1 MTFTDPPPGFDG
13 SKSLR
18 DRCSS
23 GRDGTTRSPGGGWSG
38 ALFPLLCLAV
48 ALQVLAPP
56 VRASQRGNG
65 GDPATFDL
73 AVQDVVALALQNSRT
88 LANERLRRSV
98 ERFALEIAE
107 TEFQPRVTA
116 GAYTDRDLTDE
127 TVTSSGLVTALR
139 LRVPTGGEFG
149 LASRLGY
156 TGDGPPA
163 VAPHTGEVD
172 LTFTQP
178 LLRGGGLAVGS
189 AALRTA
195 RLAEEMNVQAFRA
208 VIIDLTTNSIRAYR
222 AYARARQRTSI
233 AERSLQ
239 RALDLLEVNRLLV
252 ETGRMAERD
261 IVQTQADIARRRLD
275 LVASEGNLDATRLAL
290 IDILDI
296 DAATRFG
303 RLGEFDP
310 GGLQPAS
317 EDPRKAVETALGR
330 RPDYLSALLGVRNA
344 ETRALVARNDR
355 LWDLSLTLG
364 TSLSGVGDSM
374 GAAWDELDRSDRRVA
389 LDLTIPVGRPAAG
402 PAELAVREAAASLQM
417 AKNRLVELEQRI
429 VIEVTNAIREVG
441 LARQRVGLA
450 GEGRRLAQEKAEIER
465 EKLNLGVSTNFQLVA
480 FENDLVVA
488 EIDELDATVAF
499 LNAVTELDR
508 TLGTT
513 LDRWGISIDQ
523 VEQAPSV
530 ANP

>member
-1 MTFTDPPPGFDG
+1 MI
-13 SKSLR
+13 
-18 DRCSS
+18 
-23 GRDGTTRSPGGGWSG
+23 GRRRAG
-38 ALFPLLCLAV
+38 APALLLWLAL
-48 ALQVLAPP
+48 ALQAFAP
-56 VRASQRGNG
+56 VRANQNVDGE
-65 GDPATFDL
+65 DL
-73 AVQDVVALALQNSRT
+73 AATDLTVQDVVALTLRNSRT

-98 ERFALEIAE
+98 ERFALKIAE

-116 GAYTDRDLTDE
+116 SAYTDRDLTDE
-127 TVTSSGLVTALR
+127 SVTTSGLVTALR
-139 LRVPTGGEFG
+139 LRVPTGGELG

-156 TGDGPPA
+156 TADGSPA
-163 VAPHTGEVD
+163 VAPHAGVLD

-178 LLRGGGLAVGS
+178 LLRGGGLAVGG

-195 RLAEEMNVQAFRA
+195 RLADEMNVQAFRA
-208 VIIDLTTNSIRAYR
+208 VVIDLTTNSIRAYR
-222 AYARARQRTSI
+222 AYARARQRTGI
-233 AERSLQ
+233 AERSLD

-275 LVASEGNLDATRLAL
+275 LVASEGNLDAARLAL

-310 GGLQPAS
+310 DALEPAS
-317 EDPRKAVETALGR
+317 EGLGEAVETALGR

-364 TSLSGVGDSM
+364 ASLTGVGDSFD
-374 GAAWDELDRSDRRVA
+374 AAWNQLDRTDRYVG

-402 PAELAVREAAASLQM
+402 PAELAHREATASLEM
-417 AKNRLVELEQRI
+417 AKNRLIELEQSI
-429 VIEVTNAIREVG
+429 VIDVTNSLREVA
-441 LARQRVGLA
+441 LARQRADLA
-450 GEGRRLAQEKAEIER
+450 GEGRRLAQEKAGIER
-465 EKLNLGVSTNFQLVA
+465 EKLNLGVSTNFQLVT
-480 FENDLVVA
+480 FENDLVLA
-488 EIDELDATVAF
+488 EIDELDATVAY

-513 LDRWGISIDQ
+513 LDRWGIAIDQ
-523 VEQAPSV
+523 VEQGPPA